1 MPEEPFTA
9 TVVISAGGPAGPP
22 GTAATADAG
31 TTTTGSPGTNAEVTN
46 VGTTSAAV
54 FNFTIPRGATGAAG
68 ATGPAGPAGAGSGD
82 VIGPGAVTTAN
93 HVVLWTDGTGTAIKD
108 SGGTFAGT
116 NTGDQTITLTGDV
129 TGTGT
134 GSFAATIANDAVTY
148 AKMQNVSTTDR
159 LLGRS
164 TAGSGDVQEIVCT
177 AAGRALLD
185 DTAASDQRTTLGLAI
200 GTNVQAFDT
209 ELAALAGL
217 TSAADKLPYFTGS
230 GTASVTDFTSAGR
243 AILDD
248 ADAAAQRTTLGLA
261 IGTDVQGID
270 AELSAL
276 AGLTSATDTL
286 PYFTGSGTASLTT
299 FTSAGRALVDDAT
312 ASDQRTTLGLAIGTN
327 VQAWDTQLDSLAGLS
342 YSGNTLKVVRVNAGE
357 TAFELGTPGGG
368 GTVTATG
375 GSLTA
380 NSIVLG
386 AGSTDTKTVA
396 GITTN
401 GGVTTANINLG
412 VASTTLGQ
420 VQFFN
425 TTSGNLYLRPESGA
439 LGTDSV
445 INIPAEANG
454 TLATRGWVASADTT
468 GSARSLSISGQTGL
482 MSVTGLTSTNRIKT
496 VRDAADTILEL
507 GGSYTPTGT
516 WTSLTMVTPVLGTPT
531 SGTLSNCTFPTL
543 NQNSTGSAASLSV
556 AGQSGLMTVT
566 GLTSTNRA
574 KTVRD
579 AADTILEL
587 GGSYTPT
594 GTWTSLTMVTP
605 VLGTPAS
612 GNLSNCTSLPVSGI
626 TASTST
632 ALGVGSIELGHATQ
646 TTLSGSAG
654 VLSVEGVAVPTISS
668 TNTLT
673 NKAITPRVTQ
683 ISSNATWSPNA
694 DTDDIYEI
702 TAQAVAV
709 TTISNPTG
717 TPVNGQKLTIRVLD
731 NGTARAISGWGSN
744 YRFSSDLTAPTTT
757 VLGKGFWMGFIY
769 TTAGSVTKWD
779 NVAQMNNF

>member
-1 MPEEPFTA
+1 MPDEPFEA

-134 GSFAATIANDAVTY
+134 GSFAATIASDAVTY

-200 GTNVQAFDT
+200 GTNVQAYDV

-230 GTASVTDFTSAGR
+230 GTASVTDFTAAGR

-248 ADAAAQRTTLGLA
+248 ADASAQRTTLGLV
-261 IGTDVQGID
+261 IGTDVQAYDGDLAALAALSGTDNIYYRSGSNTWTSVTVGTGLSFTTGTL
-270 AELSAL
+270 ASTASAPAWGVITGTLSAQTDLQSALDAKQPLDTDLTTL
-276 AGLTSATDTL
+276 AGLTATTDNFIVSVASAW
-286 PYFTGSGTASLTT
+286 ASRTP
-299 FTSAGRALVDDAT
+299 
-312 ASDQRTTLGLAIGTN
+312 SDVRTTLGLVIGTN
-327 VQAWDTQLDSLAGLS
+327 VQAYDAD
-342 YSGNTLKVVRVNAGE
+342 
-357 TAFELGTPGGG
+357 
-368 GTVTATG
+368 
-375 GSLTA
+375 LT
-380 NSIVLG
+380 
-386 AGSTDTKTVA
+386 TWA
-396 GITTN
+396 GITPGTN
-401 GGVTTANINLG
+401 VGTFLATPSSAN
-412 VASTTLGQ
+412 
-420 VQFFN
+420 
-425 TTSGNLYLRPESGA
+425 LRA
-439 LGTDSV
+439 AMTD
-445 INIPAEANG
+445 ENG
-454 TLATRGWVASADTT
+454 TGACLFDSC
-468 GSARSLSISGQTGL
+468 
-482 MSVTGLTSTNRIKT
+482 TSPTFI
-496 VRDAADTILEL
+496 
-507 GGSYTPTGT
+507 TPI
-516 WTSLTMVTPVLGTPT
+516 LGTPT
-531 SGTLSNCTFPTL
+531 SGTLTNCTFPTL

-556 AGQSGLMTVT
+556 SGQTGLMTVT

-605 VLGTPAS
+605 VLGTPTS
-612 GNLSNCTSLPVSGI
+612 GTLTNCTGLPVAGI
-626 TASTST
+626 AASTST

-646 TTLSGSAG
+646 TTLTGSAG
-654 VLSVEGVAVPTISS
+654 VLSVEGVVVPTISS

-744 YRFSSDLTAPTTT
+744 YRFSSDLAAPTTT
-757 VLGKGFWMGFIY
+757 VLSKGLWMGFIY